1 MVSIAEYNAKTRTI
15 PLSSAP
21 DGLDRCSK
29 EAFLYLH
36 PLPTIRCTKMNST
49 KRPPIQFGNLPDF
62 ENTEQAFA
70 HLNSGQLKKAELLFS
85 TVGNPTLVKL
95 GKVMMNIALALRI
108 PVGWA
113 IRPTV
118 YSHFCGGET
127 IAGCEAT
134 ISTLASNQVN
144 TILDYS
150 AEGKDSELEWDR
162 TQQEIM
168 RAIKATEGD
177 DRHAFSV
184 FKVSGLASTA
194 LLEKIGTCLRPLE
207 NLESATISLNETEQA
222 AWQRVKNRVFDLCAQ
237 SAAIGKPVF
246 IDAEESWI
254 QPTIDA
260 LAESAMRTWN
270 VEQTIVYNTVQLYRL
285 DRLAYIQSLTK
296 TAATEGFKIGV
307 KLVRGAYMEKERERA
322 FGLGYASP
330 IQPDKAATDRDF
342 NAALEWCIAHLE
354 NIALCAGSHNAQSN
368 ALLCQ
373 KMDELGIDRDD
384 ERIWFAQLLGMS
396 DPISFN
402 LARSNYRVAKYVPYG
417 PIKETIPYLIR
428 RAEENTSVSGQT
440 SRELELIRR
449 ENTRRIRESKKLKK

>member
-1 MVSIAEYNAKTRTI
+1 MDEYNAKTRTI
-15 PLSSAP
+15 PLRSAP
-21 DGLDRCSK
+21 DEPVRCSK

-36 PLPTIRCTKMNST
+36 PLTTIRTTKMNPN
-49 KRPPIQFGNLPDF
+49 KRPSIPSGNLPDF

-70 HLNSGQLKKAELLFS
+70 HLSTGQLKRAEVLFS
-85 TVGNPTLVKL
+85 TVGNPSLVKV
-95 GKVMMNIALALRI
+95 GKVMMNVALALRI

-127 IAGCEAT
+127 IEGCEST
-134 ISTLASNQVN
+134 ISNLASNQVN

-150 AEGKDSELEWDR
+150 AEGKDSEFEWDR
-162 TQQEIM
+162 TQNEIM
-168 RAIKATEGD
+168 CAIQATDGD
-177 DRHAFSV
+177 NRHAFSV

-194 LLEKIGTCLRPLE
+194 LLEKIGPHLRPLE
-207 NLESATISLNETEQA
+207 KLESATISLNEEDQA
-222 AWQRVKNRVFDLCAQ
+222 AWQRVKERFYALCAQ

-260 LAESAMRTWN
+260 LTESAMRIWN
-270 VEQTIVYNTVQLYRL
+270 VEQTIVYNTVQLYRT
-285 DRLAYIQSLTK
+285 DRLAYLQSLTQS
-296 TAATEGFKIGV
+296 ANADGFKIGV

-322 FGLGYASP
+322 LELGYASP
-330 IQPDKAATDRDF
+330 IQRNKAATDRDF
-342 NAALEWCIAHLE
+342 NAALEWCISNL
-354 NIALCAGSHNAQSN
+354 NNVALCAGSHNEHSN

-373 KMDELGIDRDD
+373 KMDELGVARDD

-402 LARSNYRVAKYVPYG
+402 LAQSNYRVAKYVPYG

-428 RAEENTSVSGQT
+428 RAEENTSVAGQT

-449 ENTRRIRESKKLKK
+449 ENTRRSAAQV

>member
-1 MVSIAEYNAKTRTI
+1 MDEYNAKTRTI
-15 PLSSAP
+15 PLRSAP
-21 DGLDRCSK
+21 DGHDRCSK

-36 PLPTIRCTKMNST
+36 TQATIRCTKMNPI
-49 KRPPIQFGNLPDF
+49 KRPPIQPGNLPDF

-70 HLNSGQLKKAELLFS
+70 HLDLGQLKKAELLFS
-85 TVGNPTLVKL
+85 AVGNSALVKV
-95 GKVMMNIALALRI
+95 GKVLMNIALTLRI
-108 PVGWA
+108 PIGWA

-127 IAGCEAT
+127 IEGCEST
-134 ISTLASNQVN
+134 ISTLANNQVN

-150 AEGKDSELEWDR
+150 AEGKDSESEWDR
-162 TQQEIM
+162 TQKEIM
-168 RAIKATEGD
+168 SAIKATEGD

-194 LLEKIGTCLRPLE
+194 LLEKIGTRLRPLE
-207 NLESATISLNETEQA
+207 KLESATLSLNETEQA
-222 AWQRVKNRVFDLCAQ
+222 AWQRIKERFYALCAQ

-246 IDAEESWI
+246 VDAEESWI

-270 VEQTIVYNTVQLYRL
+270 VEQTIVYNTVQLYRK
-285 DRLAYIQSLTK
+285 DRLTYLQSLTK
-296 TAATEGFKIGV
+296 TATTEGFKIGV

-322 FGLGYASP
+322 LNLGYVSP
-330 IQPDKAATDRDF
+330 IQPDKMATDRDF
-342 NAALEWCIAHLE
+342 NAALEWCISHLE
-354 NIALCAGSHNAQSN
+354 NVALCAGSHNEQSN

-373 KMDELGIDRDD
+373 KMDELGIDRKD

-428 RAEENTSVSGQT
+428 RAEENTSVAGQT

-449 ENTRRIRESKKLKK
+449 ENTRRIHDRNQLDR

>member
-1 MVSIAEYNAKTRTI
+1 MVSKDA
-15 PLSSAP
+15 SV
-21 DGLDRCSK
+21 
-29 EAFLYLH
+29 YLH
-36 PLPTIRCTKMNST
+36 PRTVFRPKKMSSTDCKPTPS
-49 KRPPIQFGNLPDF
+49 GNLPDF

-70 HLNSGQLKKAELLFS
+70 HLNSGQLNKALVLFS
-85 TVGNPTLVKL
+85 TVGNPTLVKF
-95 GKVMMNIALALRI
+95 GKVMMNVALALRI

-127 IAGCEAT
+127 IAGCEST
-134 ISTLASNQVN
+134 ISTLADNQVS

-150 AEGKDSELEWDR
+150 AEGKDSEFEWDR
-162 TQQEIM
+162 TQAEIM
-168 RAIKATEGD
+168 RAIQATEGD

-194 LLEKIGTCLRPLE
+194 LLEKIGLRLKPLE
-207 NLESATISLNETEQA
+207 NLESVGLTLNHDEQS
-222 AWQRVKNRVFDLCAQ
+222 AWERVQERFYSLCAK

-260 LAESAMRTWN
+260 LAESAMRKWN
-270 VEQTIVYNTVQLYRL
+270 VEEAIVYNTVQLYRT
-285 DRLAYIQSLTK
+285 DRLGYLKSLTK
-296 TAATEGFKIGV
+296 SAGEKGFKIGV

-322 FGLGYASP
+322 ITHGYTSP
-330 IQPDKAATDRDF
+330 IQPNKTATDNDF
-342 NAALEWCIAHLE
+342 NAALEWCISNLDHVS
-354 NIALCAGSHNAQSN
+354 LCAGSHNEESN
-368 ALLCQ
+368 AILCQ
-373 KMDELGIDRDD
+373 RMDEIGIDRGDD
-384 ERIWFAQLLGMS
+384 RIWFAQLLGMS

-449 ENTRRIRESKKLKK
+449 ENARRALQPELE